1 MTLHQG
7 VTKRCRLSWLT
18 NSTLVY
24 EPKCGGES
32 WSCGV
37 SANEYSCAHGA
48 QINFG
53 DLTPYLTLPCMF
65 ACNGVCSYSP
75 KCPAMLNHESSRYL
89 GFSVVDAW
97 HFGTDPDSRI
107 SATDLRIRLL
117 LFSPVADKM
126 PTKSKFF
133 FQSFFSLWLFERTFT
148 LVCEDKK
155 SKRSKKIAEIKV
167 FLLFSFLME
176 GSGSESVQIMTDPD
190 PG

>member
-1 MTLHQG
+1 
-7 VTKRCRLSWLT
+7 
-18 NSTLVY
+18 
-24 EPKCGGES
+24 
-32 WSCGV
+32 
-37 SANEYSCAHGA
+37 
-48 QINFG
+48 
-53 DLTPYLTLPCMF
+53 
-65 ACNGVCSYSP
+65 
-75 KCPAMLNHESSRYL
+75 
-89 GFSVVDAW
+89 
-97 HFGTDPDSRI
+97 
-107 SATDLRIRLL
+107 
-117 LFSPVADKM
+117 M